1 MLPLMWQF
9 DSKGHGNFV
18 YSSSI
23 REVKKHKTA
32 TANLMGISITAIGM
46 TTLKGKQTNLKN
58 PLLGKNF
65 NTT

>member
-65 NTT
+65 NAT